1 MQDFI
6 SLIIYL
12 IGILFLIGFFAMTAI
27 SMFRMVKSLLNN
39 PDAFND
45 MWDGKKNN
53 RDRYTDYEDLN

>member
-6 SLIIYL
+6 TLIIYL

-53 RDRYTDYEDLN
+53 RD

>member
-1 MQDFI
+1 
-6 SLIIYL
+6 
-12 IGILFLIGFFAMTAI
+12 MTAI
-27 SMFRMVKSLLNN
+27 SMFRMVKSLLND